1 MRKSLLLL
9 PLACLLPTVS
19 VMAETSME
27 EIIVTADF
35 RKTNE
40 ADTTSSISIISE
52 ETILESSAQH
62 LDDLINGIPNLNYS
76 SGTSRARFFQIRGI
90 GERSQFG
97 SPLNPSVGYIVDNVD
112 FSGIGSIGTL
122 LDVQQVEVLRGPQG
136 TRYGANALAGLIN
149 IKTNDPT
156 DQQSANIRLSA
167 GEYNHRTVSLILNQP
182 LSDAIS
188 ARFVAEKHESDG
200 YYDNDFLATDDTN
213 ERDELTLKGKL
224 KVEMSDSW
232 QLNLSVGQVDIDNG
246 YDTFSLDNTRTTLS
260 DQPGRD
266 SQESTFISM
275 QSDWNTELMDV
286 QVIVAAANSDIEYSY
301 DEDWSFT
308 GIDPIGYT
316 SFDSYER
323 ERDMVSFETR
333 LISSEQAR
341 LFNNSTDWLV
351 GFYYQSSEESLLRQ
365 YTFLG
370 SDFSSNYDFTTTAIF
385 AQLDT
390 DLNESWA
397 LSFGA
402 RVEERD
408 TDYKDSDNVNF
419 DPDETLWG
427 GRFSVKNYWNE
438 NTLLY
443 VSLARGYKAG
453 GFNTDGSLDADLREF
468 DSEYLLELETG
479 IKANIGD
486 DLQIRGAI
494 FYDQRRDQQ
503 VKSSLVRQRPDG
515 STEFIDFLGNAAEG
529 TNTGLELET
538 RWLINDNFALNA
550 SLGWLDAEFDDFI
563 NEFGEDLSGR
573 DQSQAP
579 TYTYQLGLNWQQS
592 VWSAGV
598 NLNGKDEYFF
608 SDRHDLKSEK
618 FNLLNANVAYDNDR
632 FRVSLWARNLT
643 DKDYTVRGFGS
654 FGNDPRKG
662 YATEPYVQY
671 GEPRIV
677 GVTLE
682 YSVTK

>member
-351 GFYYQSSEESLLRQ
+351 GFYYLSSEESLLRQ